1 MAVERAKRQFTVAD
15 YYRMAEAGILTE
27 DDRVELIEGEIVEM
41 PPIGDRHASCV
52 DRTTVLFARL
62 FGGRAHLRIQ
72 NPLRSSNRSEPV
84 PDLMLLRPRPDFY
97 ASGHPTPSDVLLLV
111 EVSDSSEAYDRRV
124 TLPLYAREGVQEV
137 WIFDLGRS
145 VVRVHREPSPTGY
158 ALVATHRRGERIA
171 PAAFPDIAIRV
182 EEVIGPA

>member
-1 MAVERAKRQFTVAD
+1 MAVERARRLFTVAD
-15 YYRMAEAGILTE
+15 YYRMAETGILAE

-52 DRTTVLFARL
+52 GRTTDLFFRL
-62 FGGRAHLRIQ
+62 FGNLARVWVQ
-72 NPLRSSNRSEPV
+72 NPVRLSNRSEPV
-84 PDLMLLRPRPDFY
+84 PDLMLLQPRPDFY
-97 ASGHPTPSDVLLLV
+97 VSGHPKASDVLLLV

-124 TLPLYAREGVQEV
+124 KLPLYAREGVPEV
-137 WIFDLGRS
+137 WIVDLGRS

-171 PAAFPDIAIRV
+171 PAAFPDIVIKI
-182 EEVIGPA
+182 EEILGPA